1 MRSGQVQK
9 FESPFGCRGERRS
22 RPLRSFPPPPLGQ
35 GWAMAGAPAP
45 PRPRCR
51 VQAETRLV
59 LEAFLQGR
67 GGAGAPG
74 HVGRSYHDPQRY
86 AHRPLP
92 EQAST
97 PGGSLRPGSWTPL
110 HEDINRVEERKH
122 GFKTSVKKL
131 LQRRASPR
139 HSPPGP
145 LPARGDSLKR
155 QKGGEGE
162 EGGRRRYPRSF
173 SFKGLLRRKGLARE
187 EQDPHPPPSPSSL
200 RPTSLPV
207 TPCYCTDLPALGQQD
222 PTAQGQ
228 PPQDPALYAQAAQKL
243 DKLLKQ
249 QQLNSPGSANGAP
262 SPRLGARTPG
272 VQLGIRHS
280 APTDHS
286 SETASEQ
293 HREQVIQRLI
303 SLLEEQAE
311 DINREMET
319 DPVLRSTLSR
329 MSFHGFSQLA
339 EAFAARAP
347 PSSPSP
353 QLTRLALTM
362 ELTRRVAGISN
373 HAVQTLMGYSLQR
386 ASWDRMSSSTS
397 SSTRGR
403 RQDASWVGGRGAGH
417 PPPRSHRDGV
427 APYLWGGPLAFS
439 GYIQLEGTPKQIPS
453 LGPWRAHCD
462 LLLNI

>member
-1 MRSGQVQK
+1 MHCHSKQGSQLCSPRCPGTPGFSG
-9 FESPFGCRGERRS
+9 SPPGAPARGHGQAPCAPVLS
-22 RPLRSFPPPPLGQ
+22 PACSPPT

-222 PTAQGQ
+222 PTAQ
-228 PPQDPALYAQAAQKL
+228 
-243 DKLLKQ
+243 
-249 QQLNSPGSANGAP
+249 
-262 SPRLGARTPG
+262 
-272 VQLGIRHS
+272 